1 MYLMRLEN
9 VMRMILGIYRILNFI
24 QNKFTN
30 FFSVAGQDGLRYWRD
45 SQGSTNHLEKL

>member
-1 MYLMRLEN
+1 M
-9 VMRMILGIYRILNFI
+9 MRMILGIYRILNFI